1 MALQKEQALSTD
13 VLNTV
18 QGVLICL
25 EADQVLD
32 LHVQTRMW
40 RLCFVHV
47 GTPTEARHESLDNH

>member
-32 LHVQTRMW
+32 LHAQTFTW
-40 RLCFVHV
+40 RVCFVRV
-47 GTPTEARHESLDNH
+47 RTPS